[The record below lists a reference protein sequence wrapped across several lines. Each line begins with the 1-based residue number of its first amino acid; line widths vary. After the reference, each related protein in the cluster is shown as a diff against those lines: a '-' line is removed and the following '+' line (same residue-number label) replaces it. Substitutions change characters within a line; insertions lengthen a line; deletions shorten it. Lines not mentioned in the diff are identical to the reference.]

1 MRTTASALAL
11 AALLAITP
19 PLALAQPAGSDT
31 GTAPSAALP
40 PLDLGDEDIRDIRGP
55 ITIAPPWWAVHGP
68 WIAGALAAL
77 AATALM
83 VRTLR
88 RRRVP
93 DARAIAL
100 AELERAREGIREG
113 AHDRF
118 SDAVSD
124 AVRRYIE
131 ARFELEAPT
140 RTTDELLR
148 DLAADDAS
156 PLRAHRERL
165 SELLAFC
172 DLARFGGFSLARGE
186 MESMHAI
193 ALHFVE
199 VTWAAREAPRDP
211 AALAAV
217 AGGAS

>member
-1 MRTTASALAL
+1 MRSLSSVALAS
-11 AALLAITP
+11 LLAITP
-19 PLALAQPAGSDT
+19 ALALAQPP
-31 GTAPSAALP
+31 GTDVAPAPAPSLP

-55 ITIAPPWWAVHGP
+55 LAIAPPWWAVHGP
-68 WIAGALAAL
+68 WIAGALAVL
-77 AATALM
+77 AAAALVARVM
-83 VRTLR
+83 R

-93 DARAIAL
+93 DARAVAL
-100 AELERAREGIREG
+100 AELEQARSSIQEG

-131 ARFELEAPT
+131 ARFEIEAPT
-140 RTTDELLR
+140 QTTDELLHE
-148 DLAADDAS
+148 LAADDGS

-193 ALHFVE
+193 ALRFVE
-199 VTWAAREAPRDP
+199 ETWAAREAPRAP
-211 AALAAV
+211 AALAV
-217 AGGAS
+217 ASGGAS